1 MVQWHCVLAG
11 DPEVMSAHVFDSRQ
25 RHTFSSALARAL
37 PQAESRLGGPLTEVL
52 LEVRRWGYRVLLEV
66 STEDTIERHEVYW
79 SLKP

>member
-1 MVQWHCVLAG
+1 ML
-11 DPEVMSAHVFDSRQ
+11 
-25 RHTFSSALARAL
+25 LARRL
-37 PQAESRLGGPLTEVL
+37 RELYLMCMRAESRLGGTLTEVL